1 MNAIPLRLKNLK
13 IALLLLATSTTS
25 MSCQNDAEV
34 IPESTYRLISVSG
47 AEISMNGIWESGCV
61 AANNG
66 QILNEYLLFN
76 NGNLEINIKGYDNL
90 QCNGTA
96 VFNEIITID
105 FRKSGTT
112 TVNFDGRSVVVNTI
126 DGTATYMDGSVE
138 EFKQIFFIDDS
149 GDELFMH
156 HALFEND
163 GGQINEAGYPIE
175 LIPISISKK

>member
-1 MNAIPLRLKNLK
+1 MSTNEMKLRFRNVF
-13 IALLLLATSTTS
+13 LLLLSASLTLV
-25 MSCQNDAEV
+25 SCQNENEV
-34 IPESTYRLISVSG
+34 APESSHILTSVSG
-47 AEISMNGIWESGCV
+47 VEINMNGIWESGCV

-90 QCNGTA
+90 QCNGIA
-96 VFNEIITID
+96 VFNEIITVA

-126 DGTATYMDGSVE
+126 DGKATYMDGSVE
-138 EFKQIFFIDDS
+138 DFKQTFFIDDS

-156 HALFEND
+156 HALFAND

-175 LIPISISKK
+175 LIPIAISKK

>member
-1 MNAIPLRLKNLK
+1 MSTSLLRLKYLK

-25 MSCQNDAEV
+25 MSCQNDAQV
-34 IPESTYRLISVSG
+34 TPESIYRLITVSG
-47 AEISMNGIWESGCV
+47 VEISMNGIWESGCV

-76 NGNLEINIKGYDNL
+76 NSNLEINIKGYDNL
-90 QCNGTA
+90 QCDGTA
-96 VFNEIITID
+96 VFNEIVTIA

-112 TVNFDGRSVVVNTI
+112 TVNFEGRSVVVNTI

-138 EFKQIFFIDDS
+138 DFKQIFFVDDS
-149 GDELFMH
+149 SDELFMH

-163 GGQINEAGYPIE
+163 GGQVNEAGYPIE
-175 LIPISISKK
+175 LIPIAITKK